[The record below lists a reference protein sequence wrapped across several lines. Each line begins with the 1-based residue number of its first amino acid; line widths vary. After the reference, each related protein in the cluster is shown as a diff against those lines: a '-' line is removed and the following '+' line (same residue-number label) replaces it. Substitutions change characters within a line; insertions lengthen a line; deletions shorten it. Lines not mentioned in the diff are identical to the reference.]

1 MANKR
6 NSENGRRSGSSSH
19 KQQSDKNRP
28 ARRGAE
34 RHQQEGRGKR
44 QRQAAPGSAYGS
56 TDYRGG
62 SQAPAGA
69 AQGRSAPESE
79 GQRDPRVGRRDGRR
93 GPSAAG
99 AGYDRR
105 RGPSP
110 ASAGQGSPRRPE
122 AGENTGALSLS
133 GRRKG
138 EWYEIRLPDQY
149 GTAPASAM
157 LRFLPLPPKMASK
170 FLQDNAIQKSGNL
183 LKLRLFP
190 KERLGMEPDWHDLNI
205 LFEDDFLLIVNK
217 PMGMEVHP
225 SAHGQ
230 KGTLANAVAAY
241 YEMTGKTCKVR
252 PVHRL
257 DKDTTGP
264 VIFAKNELASV
275 ILEKSLKDKKI
286 ERLYVAV
293 AEGRIIQ
300 QKGTIDAPIGQDRLH
315 STRRRVSE
323 TGEPAVTHYDVV
335 ERLKGHTLVRL
346 RLGTGRTHQIR
357 VHLSHIG
364 HPIAGDGMYGGKRT
378 HIDRQALHGEKLIC
392 YHPWTGNKIHV
403 TAPMP
408 EDMAQAVSGLRN
420 RKS

>member
-6 NSENGRRSGSSSH
+6 NPENGRRAGSSSH

-56 TDYRGG
+56 TDY
-62 SQAPAGA
+62 
-69 AQGRSAPESE
+69 
-79 GQRDPRVGRRDGRR
+79 
-93 GPSAAG
+93 
-99 AGYDRR
+99 

-378 HIDRQALHGEKLIC
+378 YIDRQALHGEKLIC

>member
-6 NSENGRRSGSSSH
+6 NPENGRRAGSSSH

-34 RHQQEGRGKR
+34 RGKR
-44 QRQAAPGSAYGS
+44 QRQADPGSAYGS
-56 TDYRGG
+56 TNYRGG
-62 SQAPAGA
+62 SQASAGA
-69 AQGRSAPESE
+69 AQGRFAPESE
-79 GQRDPRVGRRDGRR
+79 GQHDPRVGGRDGRR